1 MTTALKM
8 LLTRK
13 LTQMADIDI
22 EFEVID
28 SSSVEVSRRRKSK
41 YTHKLW
47 EYDDEKGQ
55 ARYLLAVA
63 RLMERRGCDYA
74 EELRDKIS
82 QRHIYEIEMESV
94 FHSDEET
101 EDDVEYDDILIE
113 DDDDDD
119 IEIPVPENLND
130 IVNVKYDNFYVMTP
144 FYYDK
149 SLDQVV
155 ARVPAGVVSKKMS
168 LNEIYQKFLE
178 ISLTPR
184 IQNADEGGSEAWHR
198 KYFLLR
204 WLGDAETLIEEYA
217 LHIGWSSVKK

>member
-1 MTTALKM
+1 MTTAMKM
-8 LLTRK
+8 SLTRK
-13 LTQMADIDI
+13 VHEMTDIDI

-55 ARYLLAVA
+55 ARYLLAIA

-94 FHSDEET
+94 FHSDEVI
-101 EDDVEYDDILIE
+101 EDDVECDDILIE
-113 DDDDDD
+113 DEDDD
-119 IEIPVPENLND
+119 IEIPVPEDLNR
-130 IVNVKYDNFYVMTP
+130 IVNVKYDDFYVMTP

-149 SLDQVV
+149 NLDQVV
-155 ARVPAGVVSKKMS
+155 ARVPAGVVSKRMS
-168 LNEIYQKFLE
+168 LNEIYLKLLE

-184 IQNADEGGSEAWHR
+184 IQNADEWGSEAWKR
-198 KYFLLR
+198 KYFLLA
-204 WLGDAETLIEEYA
+204 WLSDAEVLIEEYA
-217 LHIGWSSVKK
+217 LHIGWSSDRK